1 MKVRALGGAPRAP
14 MSRAPMSRVLTSRAL
29 MSRAALRTALVATLA
44 AGALAGSAVVV
55 TPGTAAAQGAAQGA
69 AQSTVDHVAMGDR
82 ERFTNPTSALAHY
95 EAALQADARNYAA
108 LSRASEVAVDLG
120 EGAGGARRADLYR
133 KGEEYAK
140 RAIAARPNDAE
151 GHFALA
157 RALGR
162 KAQSVGSKE
171 RVKYAGE
178 VRGHALEALKYEP
191 QHAGAL
197 HIMGMWNAE
206 VMRLSGVTRFMAKN
220 FLGGKVFDSASWDDA
235 QRYLEQAVAAEPN
248 RLVHRIDLAEVLLD
262 RGDKPR
268 ARQQIDAIRRAPAAE
283 SNDARYKRRAEE
295 LAARL

>member
-1 MKVRALGGAPRAP
+1 MKVGALGGAMRA
-14 MSRAPMSRVLTSRAL
+14 A
-29 MSRAALRTALVATLA
+29 MSRAASPTALVAMLA
-44 AGALAGSAVVV
+44 AGALAGSAVVA
-55 TPGTAAAQGAAQGA
+55 TPQPAVAQGAVNQ
-69 AQSTVDHVAMGDR
+69 VALGDR
-82 ERFTNPTSALAHY
+82 ERFTNPTSALARY
-95 EAALQADARNYAA
+95 EAALQADPRNYVA

-120 EGAGGARRADLYR
+120 EGADGARRAELYR
-133 KGEEYAK
+133 RGEEYAK
-140 RAIAARPNDAE
+140 RAVAARPNDAE
-151 GHFALA
+151 GHFVLA

-162 KAQSVGSKE
+162 KAQSLGSKE
-171 RVKYAGE
+171 RVKYAGD
-178 VRGHALEALKYEP
+178 VRGHALEALKHEP

-248 RLVHRIDLAEVLLD
+248 RLIHRVDLAEVLLD

-283 SNDARYKRRAEE
+283 ANDARYKRQADE
-295 LAARL
+295 LAKRL